1 MEQQSEKTSKQDLEK
16 ISSESIIKTI
26 EEGAEVYSEI
36 SSNFIQSFTFYEK
49 TLYEWASQLMID
61 IPKAQDL
68 DSLKF
73 RKILL
78 QLAENTQIA
87 NNYYSVSCSIS
98 DAIVGGN
105 SIKKSDVVSAIVAT
119 YAKKGAKRPAA
130 TVIEQMAESYMS
142 STLSARVASKLVK
155 NFWKQ
160 RLDML
165 LEVRKIMEQ
174 VGMSLHVEMK
184 WTGQ

>member
-1 MEQQSEKTSKQDLEK
+1 MSNEENRTENEIEKASGA
-16 ISSESIIKTI
+16 SILDAIQ
-26 EEGAEVYSEI
+26 EGAQVYSEI
-36 SSNFIQSFTFYEK
+36 SSGFIQSFVFYDK
-49 TLYEWASQLMID
+49 TLYEWASEMMVE
-61 IPKAQDL
+61 IPSAKNL
-68 DSLKF
+68 DTIKF
-73 RKILL
+73 REVLIN
-78 QLAENTQIA
+78 LAKNTQIA
-87 NNYYSVSCSIS
+87 NNYYSASCSI
-98 DAIVGGN
+98 DDTIQGGN
-105 SIKKSDVVSAIVAT
+105 SIKKSDVIAAIVQT

-130 TVIEQMAESYMS
+130 TVIEKMAESYMS
-142 STLSARVASKLVK
+142 DTVSAKIASKLVK